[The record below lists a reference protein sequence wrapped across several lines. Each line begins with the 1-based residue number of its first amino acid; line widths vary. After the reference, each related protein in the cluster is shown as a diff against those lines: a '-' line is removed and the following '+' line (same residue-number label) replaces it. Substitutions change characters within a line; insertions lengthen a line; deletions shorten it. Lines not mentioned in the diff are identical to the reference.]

1 MNLDDA
7 IQKHT
12 EWKTKFRAAITK
24 KETLDAATIA
34 KDNCCDLGK
43 WLYGDG
49 KSRFGKLD
57 SHAECVAKH
66 KTFHVE
72 AGKVA
77 AAINA
82 KKYAEAEAMIGSG
95 TTYSA
100 ASNATGIAIMHLKKQ
115 AGLDT

>member
-7 IQKHT
+7 VAKHT
-12 EWKTKFRAAITK
+12 AWKTKFRTAIAK
-24 KETLDAATIA
+24 KETLDAATIS

-49 KSRFGKLD
+49 KSVCGR
-57 SHAECVAKH
+57 HASFTDCITKH

-77 AAINA
+77 TAINA
-82 KKYAEAEAMIGSG
+82 KKYVEAEAMIGSG
-95 TTYSA
+95 TPYSTASTA
-100 ASNATGIAIMHLKKQ
+100 AVGAIMHLKKE
-115 AGLDT
+115 ARLD